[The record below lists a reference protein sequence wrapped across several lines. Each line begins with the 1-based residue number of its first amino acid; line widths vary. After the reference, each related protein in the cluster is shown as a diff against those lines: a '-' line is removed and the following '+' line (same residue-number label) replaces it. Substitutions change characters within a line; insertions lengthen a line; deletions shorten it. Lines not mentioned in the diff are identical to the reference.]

1 MIEEAR
7 RFAYQAHEG
16 QRYGENPYTYHLEQV
31 VLVLKRFNV
40 TDPDILAAGWLHD
53 SLEDTPTTKQDLV
66 DKFGTRIADLVD
78 AVTDGE
84 GETREL
90 RKARPYQLIPTV
102 EGAAQ
107 LKLADRIANLEASL
121 REGHDRLLKRY
132 AKEHAKFTKALYD
145 GQNLNMWRRLQEIFI
160 VGRCDSA
167 TTVVPIAKPNDGGR
181 YDDERRET

>member
-31 VLVLKRFNV
+31 VLVLKRFDI
-40 TDPDILAAGWLHD
+40 TDPDIIAAGWLHD

-66 DKFGTRIADLVD
+66 DRFGTRIADLVD

-90 RKARPYQLIPTV
+90 RKARPYRLIPTV
-102 EGAAQ
+102 KGAAQ

-132 AKEHAKFTKALYD
+132 AKEHAKFVKALYD
-145 GQNLNMWRRLQEIFI
+145 GENLDMWQRLQEIFI
-160 VGRCDSA
+160 VGRCDNVPP
-167 TTVVPIAKPNDGGR
+167 VVPIAETTDGGR
-181 YDDERRET
+181 YENEGRKT